1 MINNYLNS
9 LSSKSVWA
17 FTKQT
22 TNYEMAFN
30 ATKLFANYCEN
41 EDTTSVNIEDY
52 FTQNSAQYGID
63 TDRHRMLVISQL
75 FGLITKTPFYTRG
88 SQYNK
93 ERPTEIFDMIRDC
106 QIGTPIYNK
115 VKTEQ
120 LLKLKIHAIID
131 TANNNEGYN
140 VLPVL
145 FIYKVL
151 KTLKDK
157 YQIESIS
164 IDHLYTYVMTCKSYD
179 EVDDAVEYIKNNAPI
194 SAKLVK
200 AFKDFSRVLTVIK
213 NNISLFIVEQNT
225 ISINPTFDD
234 YFYNNFVTK
243 FDFDALH
250 EQLLRDVDYSYFL
263 YNYQGFE
270 INLIDEPS
278 YRVST
283 HKSADLQLDEDT
295 DKKEKEYQEKVDKV
309 KESNVNDDVANDA
322 YKVAPVVAIKTQ
334 VAMKF
339 ERNPLLGKL
348 AIKNAYYTCEYNRQ
362 HKTFTSQST
371 QKPYMEAHHLIPIVF
386 QKAMWDKYHINIDCV
401 ENLVSLCPTCHKA
414 FHYGTV
420 DVKREYVEML
430 FKQIEHKYKAI
441 GFDISLVEIKRCYG
455 VE

>member
-1 MINNYLNS
+1 MTNSYLDS
-9 LSSKSVWA
+9 LNSKSVWA

-30 ATKLFANYCEN
+30 ATKLFADYCEN
-41 EDTTSVNIEDY
+41 EDITTANIEDY
-52 FTQNSAQYGID
+52 FTQNYTQYGID

-75 FGLITKTPFYTRG
+75 FGLITKTPFYSRG

-93 ERPTEIFDMIRDC
+93 ERPTEIFDLIRNC
-106 QIGTPIYNK
+106 QIGDLIYNK

-120 LLKLKIHAIID
+120 ILKLKIHAIID
-131 TANNNEGYN
+131 TANNNDGYN

-164 IDHLYTYVMTCKSYD
+164 TDKLYTYVMTCKSYD
-179 EVDDAVEYIKNNAPI
+179 EVDNAVEYIRTNAPV
-194 SAKLVK
+194 SEFVNAY
-200 AFKDFSRVLTVIK
+200 KDFSRVLTVIK
-213 NNISLFIVEQNT
+213 NNLSLFLVEQNS
-225 ISINPTFDD
+225 ISINPAFDD
-234 YFYNNFVTK
+234 YFNNSFVAR

-270 INLIDEPS
+270 INLINEP
-278 YRVST
+278 VLIT
-283 HKSADLQLDEDT
+283 TVPKSAEVCEDN
-295 DKKEKEYQEKVDKV
+295 DKKEAEYQEKVDRV
-309 KESNVNDDVANDA
+309 KESNVNDDVADDA

-348 AIKNAYYTCEYNRQ
+348 AIKNAYYTCEHDRL

-371 QKPYMEAHHLIPIVF
+371 QKPYMEAHHLIPIAF
-386 QKAMWDKYHINIDCV
+386 QKVIWDKYQINIDCL
-401 ENLVSLCPTCHKA
+401 ENLVSLCPICHKA
-414 FHYGTV
+414 FHYGTAE
-420 DVKREYVEML
+420 VKGQYIELL
-430 FKQIEHKYKAI
+430 FKQVQHKYKAI
-441 GFDISLVEIKRCYG
+441 EFDISLEEIKQCYG
-455 VE
+455 I

>member
-1 MINNYLNS
+1 MTDNYLNS
-9 LSSKSVWA
+9 LNSKSVWA

-22 TNYEMAFN
+22 TDYEMAFN
-30 ATKLFANYCEN
+30 ATKLFSNYCEN
-41 EDTTSVNIEDY
+41 VDTTIENIEDY
-52 FTQNSAQYGID
+52 FTRNSAQYGID
-63 TDRHRMLVISQL
+63 TDRHRMLVIPQL

-93 ERPTEIFDMIRDC
+93 ERPTEIFDMIRDS
-106 QIGTPIYNK
+106 QIGDPIYNK

-131 TANNNEGYN
+131 TANNNDGYN

-151 KTLKDK
+151 RTLKDK
-157 YQIESIS
+157 YQIVNIS
-164 IDHLYTYVMTCKSYD
+164 IDQLYTYVMTCKGYD
-179 EVDDAVEYIKNNAPI
+179 EVDNAVELIRTNAPT

-213 NNISLFIVEQNT
+213 NNLSLFIVEQKS
-225 ISINPTFDD
+225 ISINPAFDE
-234 YFYNNFVTK
+234 YFYNNFLAR

-278 YRVST
+278 YSVTT
-283 HKSADLQLDEDT
+283 HKSLDVLEDEDT
-295 DKKEKEYQEKVDKV
+295 DKKEKEYQEKVDRV
-309 KESNVNDDVANDA
+309 KESNVNDDVADDA
-322 YKVAPVVAIKTQ
+322 YKVAPVIAIKTQ

-348 AIKNAYYTCEYNRQ
+348 AIKIAYYTCEYDRL

-371 QKPYMEAHHLIPIVF
+371 QKPYMEAHHFIPIAF

-414 FHYGTV
+414 FHYGTA
-420 DVKREYVEML
+420 DVKSEYVEML
-430 FKQIEHKYKAI
+430 FKQVEYKYKAI
-441 GFDISLVEIKRCYG
+441 NFNIPLAEIKQCYG
-455 VE
+455 I